1 MHRPLIIANWKSNP
15 ATVREALELARK
27 TELAA
32 SAHRNVEIVIAPPYP
47 FLAAVAPIL
56 KRVKL
61 GSQNAFWE
69 DAGPYTGEVSWRQL
83 KSLKVSHVIVGHSE
97 RRLFLDETDE
107 MIAKKI
113 RALLE
118 AGFRPI
124 LCVGEAEQSDR
135 EMSETVAHQLE
146 AALAGIKKSLVKNL
160 IVAYEPVWAISTAP
174 GSRPDTPPL
183 RQGYAGRAE
192 NAFQSNIYIRKIL
205 CRIFGRT
212 AGEGIRIIYGGSVN
226 AGNIRSFLTD
236 GHMRG
241 ALVGGASLNAEE
253 FDRIVEAASSV

>member
-1 MHRPLIIANWKSNP
+1 MPKNLIIANWKVNP
-15 ATVREALELARK
+15 STLREALALAQK

-32 SAHRNVEIVIAPPYP
+32 SAYRNVEIVIAPPYP

-61 GSQNAFWE
+61 GSQDAFWE
-69 DAGPYTGEVSWRQL
+69 GAGPYTGEVSWQQL
-83 KSLKVSHVIVGHSE
+83 KNLKVGYVIIGHSE
-97 RRLFLDETDE
+97 RRIFLGETDE

-118 AGFRPI
+118 HGLRPI
-124 LCVGEAEQSDR
+124 LCVGEREQSSR
-135 EMSETVAHQLE
+135 EMSEIVAHQLE
-146 AALAGIKKSLVKNL
+146 AALTGIKKSLIKNL
-160 IVAYEPVWAISTAP
+160 IIAYEPVWAISTMP
-174 GSRPDTPPL
+174 DSRPDTP
-183 RQGYAGRAE
+183 E
-192 NAFQSNIYIRKIL
+192 SAFQSNIYIRKIL

-212 AGEGIRIIYGGSVN
+212 AGEGILIIYGGSIN

-241 ALVGGASLNAEE
+241 TLVGSASLNAEE
-253 FDRIVEAASSV
+253 FGRIIAAAST